1 MKFLTLLKNT
11 SKIFKYANILA
22 HVGTGLRV
30 AVKALETTI
39 AEIYKSNPQFKYL
52 QTLES
57 LLSFVKTAQDALDS
71 FTDIFGLTIKEEAKE
86 GDDLSAQLNAA
97 EDEIKKLM

>member
-1 MKFLTLLKNT
+1 MSKIFKLLANA
-11 SKIFKYANILA
+11 SSIFKYANILA

-39 AEIYKSNPQFKYL
+39 EEIYKSNPQFKYL

-57 LLSFVKTAQDALDS
+57 LLSFVKTALEALDS
-71 FTDIFGLTIKEEAKE
+71 FTDIFGLTSKAVPADEDFV
-86 GDDLSAQLNAA
+86 GQLNGAQ
-97 EDEIKKLM
+97 EEIKKLM